1 MRFFLLTFGAF
12 SSVFASMDVQLADTD
27 FLERAINFIIFVAI
41 LWFLVAKK
49 AKAFFNT
56 RRDKIA
62 ERLLEVQEKLKQ
74 AKKNKEQALRKLEEA
89 KEVAAEIIANAK
101 REAYMIAQKMEEQS
115 SIDIEN
121 MIKNT
126 ENLMEIEQK
135 KMEKEVVSEILEEVF
150 KESKINAAEYVK
162 ILEKKVV

>member
-1 MRFFLLTFGAF
+1 MRLFLLIFGAF

-49 AKAFFNT
+49 AKAFFAA
-56 RRDKIA
+56 RRNKIA

-115 SIDIEN
+115 SVDIEN

-126 ENLMEIEQK
+126 ENLMEIERK